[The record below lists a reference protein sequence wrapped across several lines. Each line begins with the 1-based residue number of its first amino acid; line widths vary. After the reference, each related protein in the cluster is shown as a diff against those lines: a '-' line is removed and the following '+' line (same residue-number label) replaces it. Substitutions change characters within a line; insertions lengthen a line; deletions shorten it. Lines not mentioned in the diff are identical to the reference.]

1 MIVVKLGNE
10 GQKREVLE
18 KKRSLRGRRE
28 RIMEDRTWKERKMK
42 WKIEEIARK
51 EERKGRRV
59 WVGYGRIKID
69 EQWWSW
75 DEEEEILKDGRG
87 NIRGEK
93 QGEGRGERIEGI
105 K

>member
-10 GQKREVLE
+10 GQRREVLE

-42 WKIEEIARK
+42 WRIEEIARK

-59 WVGYGRIKID
+59 WVEYERIKID

-75 DEEEEILKDGRG
+75 DEEEEILKDERG
-87 NIRGEK
+87 NIRGEE